1 MSVKNIWIAV
11 WTLLLISCSEV
22 ETPQTPIEA
31 PTEGYTM
38 LLMGNSF
45 FKPYANHLDTL
56 ALHAGLEK
64 HNSTT
69 VFRGGENGRPINF
82 WRDTD
87 SNEHQLI
94 KATLDQGNIDV
105 FGMTSGHD
113 PEDRTEGHRAW
124 IEYAIE
130 KNPDI
135 TIFIAIP
142 AIDFP
147 ADWQQRAEEYGFDTI
162 DGLYDYFVNDLV
174 NKTMVDELR
183 EKFPTTTIFTI
194 PTGLTALNLYNMY
207 TADNLSDDIALF
219 GEKPS
224 ALFTDAK
231 GHQGQIVIETGTLLW
246 LHSIY
251 NTDLSSFSYD
261 TGFQTDLH
269 GISAQIAA
277 QHDVNYKK

>member
-1 MSVKNIWIAV
+1 MSVKNIGWIV
-11 WTLLLISCSEV
+11 WILVFVSCQEDQ
-22 ETPQTPIEA
+22 TPDTPIEA
-31 PTEGYTM
+31 PTDGYTM

-45 FKPYANHLDTL
+45 FKPYANHLDAM
-56 ALHAGLEK
+56 ALHAGLEN
-64 HNSTT
+64 HESTT

-94 KATLDQGNIDV
+94 KATLDKGNIAV

-130 KNPDI
+130 KNPNI
-135 TIFIAIP
+135 TVFIAIP

-162 DGLYDYFVNDLV
+162 DGLFDYFVNDLV

-183 EKFPTTTIFTI
+183 EMFPTTNIFTI
-194 PTGLTALNLYNMY
+194 PTGLTALHLYNMHG
-207 TADNLSDDIALF
+207 TDSLSDDISLF

-224 ALFTDAK
+224 SLFTDAK

-246 LHSIY
+246 MHSIY
-251 NTDLSSFSYD
+251 NTDLHNFSYD

-269 GISAQIAA
+269 GIAAQIAA
-277 QHDVNYKK
+277 QHDANYKK